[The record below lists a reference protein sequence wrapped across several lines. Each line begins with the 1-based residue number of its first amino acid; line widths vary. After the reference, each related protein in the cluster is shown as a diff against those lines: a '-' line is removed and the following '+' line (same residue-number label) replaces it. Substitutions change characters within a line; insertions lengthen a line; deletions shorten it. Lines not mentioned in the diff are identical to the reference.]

1 MDNLFQS
8 LFANGSAT
16 PAAFFLCLGAA
27 LLCGILFSSLCFVR
41 SRSSKSFFVTL
52 ALLPPSVA
60 LVILL
65 VNGNVGAGVAV
76 AGAFSL
82 VRFRSAPGTAR
93 EIAMIFL
100 AMASGLAFGMGYLA
114 YGALSLLLA
123 GGVLLL
129 FSCLSLWEQKPDEKE
144 KKLTVT
150 IPENLDYTALFDDL
164 FSAYTE
170 KHSLLLVKSIQMGS
184 LFRLTYRI
192 TLKDPSREKELLD
205 SLRERNGNLELS
217 LERTDLEP
225 AEL

>member
-1 MDNLFQS
+1 
-8 LFANGSAT
+8 
-16 PAAFFLCLGAA
+16 
-27 LLCGILFSSLCFVR
+27 
-41 SRSSKSFFVTL
+41 
-52 ALLPPSVA
+52 
-60 LVILL
+60 
-65 VNGNVGAGVAV
+65 
-76 AGAFSL
+76 
-82 VRFRSAPGTAR
+82 
-93 EIAMIFL
+93 
-100 AMASGLAFGMGYLA
+100 MGYLA

-129 FSCLSLWEQKPDEKE
+129 FSCLSLWERKPDEKE

-170 KHSLLLVKSIQMGS
+170 KHSLLRVKSIQMGS

-205 SLRERNGNLELS
+205 ALRERNGNLELS